1 MPEVSPDDSITI
13 HSSWRGIIGSF
24 AGAVLVLV
32 AGIFAVAAAG
42 VRAWPILILVVGTV
56 MMAGVLLDY
65 PIASR
70 FDVRGVERRP
80 VLRRQLLR
88 WDRIDRITRSRP
100 SLRASLRQ
108 LNPGGLVAVVGR
120 RKYLLVDRIESP
132 AEYDRL
138 QDVVSAITEHERLD
152 DVVRPSP
159 DVAPTW
165 LYRRRRWRGD
175 VFGGR

>member
-1 MPEVSPDDSITI
+1 MPDVVPDDSITI
-13 HSSWRGIIGSF
+13 HSSWRGIIGSY
-24 AGAVLVLV
+24 AGALLLLVGGIVAVTAAGWRVLPV
-32 AGIFAVAAAG
+32 AILAFGAAATLG
-42 VRAWPILILVVGTV
+42 MLF
-56 MMAGVLLDY
+56 DY

-70 FDVRGVERRP
+70 FDARGVERRP
-80 VLRRQLLR
+80 VLRRHVLA

-100 SLRASLRQ
+100 SVRASLRQ

-132 AEYDRL
+132 SEFDRL
-138 QDVVSAITEHERLD
+138 EDVVKAVTAHERLD
-152 DVVRPSP
+152 DVVRPGSG
-159 DVAPTW
+159 VAPTW